1 MKILWLVK
9 LYWVWIILGLLVV
22 VPSVIPPGISVTGAV
37 LGAVLLLVGLVARKA
52 MQSESLRGRIDRNL

>member
-22 VPSVIPPGISVTGAV
+22 VPSVIPPGISVTGVV
-37 LGAVLLLVGLVARKA
+37 LGAVLLLFGLVARKA